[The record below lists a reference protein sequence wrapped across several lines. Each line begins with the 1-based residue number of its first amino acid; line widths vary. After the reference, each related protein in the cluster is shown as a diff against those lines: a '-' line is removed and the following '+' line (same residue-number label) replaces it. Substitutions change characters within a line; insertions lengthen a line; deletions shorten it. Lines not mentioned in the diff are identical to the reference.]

1 LAEKIKKEVDAK
13 TFVECKELE
22 VKEGDLNSPIWIM
35 EVNGEFKVVV
45 DPVMYIK
52 MMKDMNDLLE
62 EVLELKL
69 ERAIFNS
76 FPIDYEDVKA
86 IVLKEMKEHPDK
98 NIDEILD
105 KIKLENPNLF
115 YKLDINFEKEE

>member
-1 LAEKIKKEVDAK
+1 MAEKIKKEVDAK

-22 VKEGDLNSPIWIM
+22 VKEGDLTSPIWIM

>member
-76 FPIDYEDVKA
+76 LPIDYEDVKA